1 VACCGQALLFSVIFC
16 AHFQKLKKSCEPH
29 KSAMACVFVSA
40 VVAND
45 DIDSIRLTGVCMNT
59 SELPTVDKIHF
70 GSEAYEKSL
79 QVS

>member
-1 VACCGQALLFSVIFC
+1 
-16 AHFQKLKKSCEPH
+16 
-29 KSAMACVFVSA
+29 MACVFVSA